1 MLQCTRLSQIGKNK
15 TIYCMRLF
23 KHWAK
28 TFGDDEVFDPN
39 SEMLV
44 GNFKKFLS
52 EQNDPESVDLSS
64 FQFHDEL
71 DQDFWNQP
79 DDKLDPEIRE
89 KLLVIA
95 KDFWNSLE
103 VGNAE
108 YEDITFTGS
117 LAAHNYSKFSD
128 VDLHILVDFSDI
140 DDKVDLVREYFN
152 AMKSIWNRLHDI
164 LIKGY
169 EVEIYVQDI
178 NDPHEAQGLYS
189 VLNNEWIKKPVL
201 DKQDFD
207 KDNIKKKA
215 AGLMDQIDRLQP
227 LIDDGKYQEAEKY
240 ADKLKEKI
248 RKMRKTGLETVG
260 AYSVENL
267 AFKVLRRN
275 DYLEKLSDSKR
286 EAYDKM
292 LSLKEW
298 QLD

>member
-1 MLQCTRLSQIGKNK
+1 MKLYNK
-15 TIYCMRLF
+15 WRE
-23 KHWAK
+23 
-28 TFGDDEVFDPN
+28 TFGESDKANLN
-39 SEMLV
+39 SEILV
-44 GNFKKFLS
+44 KGFKNFIN
-52 EQNDPESVDLSS
+52 EDNDPESVDLSS
-64 FQFHDEL
+64 FEFHDEL
-71 DQDFWNQP
+71 NQDFWNQE
-79 DDKLDPEIRE
+79 DDRLDPEIRV
-89 KLLVIA
+89 KLMAIA
-95 KDFWNSLE
+95 NDFWDSLE
-103 VGNAE
+103 VGDAE
-108 YEDITFTGS
+108 YDDITFTGS
-117 LAAHNYSKFSD
+117 LAAHNYSQFSD
-128 VDLHILVDFSDI
+128 VDLHILVDFSNV

-189 VLNNEWIKKPVL
+189 VLNDDWIKKPTL

-227 LIDDGKYQEAEKY
+227 LLDEGKYEEAEKY
-240 ADKLKEKI
+240 ADKLREKI

-275 DYLEKLSDSKR
+275 DYLGKLSDAKR

-292 LSLKEW
+292 LSIKE
-298 QLD
+298 QQNTKE

>member
-1 MLQCTRLSQIGKNK
+1 MKLYNK
-15 TIYCMRLF
+15 WRQ
-23 KHWAK
+23 
-28 TFGDDEVFDPN
+28 TFGDSVSTQPN
-39 SEMLV
+39 SEFLV
-44 GNFKKFLS
+44 KNFKNFVN
-52 EQNDPESVDLSS
+52 EQNNPEDVDLSS
-64 FQFHDEL
+64 FEFHDEL
-71 DQDFWNQP
+71 NKDFWNQE
-79 DDKLDPEIRE
+79 DDRLDPEIRQ
-89 KLLVIA
+89 KLIA
-95 KDFWNSLE
+95 IANDFWNSLE
-103 VGNAE
+103 VGDAE
-108 YEDITFTGS
+108 YDDITFTGS

-128 VDLHILVDFSDI
+128 VDLHILVDFSDV
-140 DDKVDLVREYFN
+140 DDKTDLVREYFN

-169 EVEIYVQDI
+169 EVEIYVQDV

-189 VLNNEWIKKPVL
+189 ISNDEWIKKPVL

-207 KDNIKKKA
+207 KDNVKKKA

-227 LIDDGKYQEAEKY
+227 LIDDGKYEEAEKY

-275 DYLEKLSDSKR
+275 DYLGKLSDAKR

-292 LSLKEW
+292 QSIKEQQNLKE
-298 QLD
+298 

>member
-1 MLQCTRLSQIGKNK
+1 
-15 TIYCMRLF
+15 MRLF

-44 GNFKKFLS
+44 GTFKKFLS

-117 LAAHNYSKFSD
+117 LAAHNYSRFSD
-128 VDLHILVDFSDI
+128 VDLHILADFSDV
-140 DDKVDLVREYFN
+140 DDKTDLVREYFN
-152 AMKSIWNRLHDI
+152 AMKSVWNRLHDI

-169 EVEIYVQDI
+169 EVEIYVQDV

-207 KDNIKKKA
+207 KDNVKKKA

-240 ADKLKEKI
+240 ADKLKQKI

-275 DYLEKLSDSKR
+275 DYLEKLSDAKR
-286 EAYDKM
+286 KAYDKM
-292 LSLKEW
+292 LSLKER

>member
-1 MLQCTRLSQIGKNK
+1 MKLYNK
-15 TIYCMRLF
+15 WRQ
-23 KHWAK
+23 
-28 TFGDDEVFDPN
+28 TFGDSVSTQPN
-39 SEMLV
+39 SEFLV
-44 GNFKKFLS
+44 KNFKNFIN
-52 EQNDPESVDLSS
+52 EQNDPEDVDLSS
-64 FQFHDEL
+64 FEFHDEL
-71 DQDFWNQP
+71 NKDFWNQE
-79 DDKLDPEIRE
+79 DDRLDPEIRQ
-89 KLLVIA
+89 KLIA
-95 KDFWNSLE
+95 IANDFWNSLE
-103 VGNAE
+103 VGDAE
-108 YEDITFTGS
+108 YDDITFTGS

-128 VDLHILVDFSDI
+128 VDLHILVDFSDV
-140 DDKVDLVREYFN
+140 DDKTDLVREYFN

-169 EVEIYVQDI
+169 EVEIYVQDV

-189 VLNNEWIKKPVL
+189 ISNDEWIKKPVL

-207 KDNIKKKA
+207 KDNVKKKA

-227 LIDDGKYQEAEKY
+227 LIDDGKYEEAEKY

-275 DYLEKLSDSKR
+275 DYLGKLSDAKR

-292 LSLKEW
+292 QSIKEQQNLKE
-298 QLD
+298 

>member
-1 MLQCTRLSQIGKNK
+1 
-15 TIYCMRLF
+15 MRLY
-23 KHWAK
+23 KKWK
-28 TFGDDEVFDPN
+28 ETFGD
-39 SEMLV
+39 SESINLDSEFLV

-52 EQNDPESVDLSS
+52 EQNSPEDVDLSS
-64 FQFHDEL
+64 FEFHDEL
-71 DQDFWNQP
+71 NKDFWNQEEQR
-79 DDKLDPEIRE
+79 LDPEIRQ
-89 KLLVIA
+89 KLLAIA
-95 KDFWNSLE
+95 NDFWGSLE
-103 VGNAE
+103 VGDAE
-108 YEDITFTGS
+108 YDDITFTGS
-117 LAAHNYSKFSD
+117 LAAHNYSQFSD
-128 VDLHILVDFSDI
+128 VDLHILVDFSDV

-169 EVEIYVQDI
+169 EVEIYVQDV

-189 VLNNEWIKKPVL
+189 VLDNNWIKKPVL

-207 KDNIKKKA
+207 KDNVKKKA

-227 LIDDGKYQEAEKY
+227 LIDEGKYEEAEKY

-275 DYLEKLSDSKR
+275 DYLGKLSDAKR

-292 LSLKEW
+292 LSIKE
-298 QLD
+298 QQNFKE

>member
-1 MLQCTRLSQIGKNK
+1 MKLYNK
-15 TIYCMRLF
+15 WRE
-23 KHWAK
+23 
-28 TFGDDEVFDPN
+28 TFGGSDKATLD
-39 SEMLV
+39 SEFLV
-44 GNFKKFLS
+44 KNFKNFVN
-52 EQNDPESVDLSS
+52 EQNDPEDVDLSS
-64 FQFHDEL
+64 FEFHDEL
-71 DQDFWNQP
+71 NKDFWNQE
-79 DDKLDPEIRE
+79 DDRLDPEIRQ
-89 KLLVIA
+89 KLIA
-95 KDFWNSLE
+95 IANDFWNSLE
-103 VGNAE
+103 VGDAE
-108 YEDITFTGS
+108 YDDITFTGS

-128 VDLHILVDFSDI
+128 VDLHILVDFSDV
-140 DDKVDLVREYFN
+140 DDKTDLVREYFN

-169 EVEIYVQDI
+169 EVEIYVQDV

-189 VLNNEWIKKPVL
+189 ISNDEWIKKPVL

-207 KDNIKKKA
+207 KDNVKKKA

-227 LIDDGKYQEAEKY
+227 LIDEGKYEEAEKY

-275 DYLEKLSDSKR
+275 DYLGKLSDAKR

-292 LSLKEW
+292 QSIKEQQNLKE
-298 QLD
+298 